1 MERPS
6 LYTEVM
12 NNEIHQGVN
21 NMKFKFKSKKQMIQT
36 IVVGSVILICILL
49 AVLSP
54 IIFAGTDF
62 ANFIANTLGE
72 FFDFVTFLTNNYVT
86 ILKSVTI
93 IFFMWIISKVLR
105 FLIVIVT
112 NISKKSI
119 TIGIIVNSIIK
130 YATVIIAVFL
140 ILSAWGVETPTL
152 LAGAGILGLALS
164 FGAQSL
170 IEDVISGLFIIF
182 EKDFQVGDIVEVD
195 GFRGS
200 VIAIGIRTTKI
211 EDIAGDVKII
221 NNSEIRGA
229 VNTSNNLHPAIC
241 DLSVS
246 YDTNLEALEVLIRDE
261 LPNIKKA
268 IPDIVEGPFYKGVQ
282 NLAESAVVIRIIA
295 RVEEN
300 KKYQVVRDLNR
311 EMKLFC
317 DKNKINIPFNQLVV
331 TMHSDMPKSE

>member
-1 MERPS
+1 MDLNDET
-6 LYTEVM
+6 YWEAF
-12 NNEIHQGVN
+12 I
-21 NMKFKFKSKKQMIQT
+21 MKFKFKSKKQMIST
-36 IVVGSVILICILL
+36 IVVSSIILICILL

-72 FFDFVTFLTNNYVT
+72 FFDFISFISNNYVT
-86 ILKSVTI
+86 ILKSATI

-105 FLIVIVT
+105 FVIAFVT
-112 NISKKSI
+112 KINKKSE
-119 TIGIIVNSIIK
+119 TVGIILNSIIK
-130 YATVIIAVFL
+130 YAAVLIMVFL

-182 EKDFQVGDIVEVD
+182 EKDFSVGDIIEVD

-200 VIAIGIRTTKI
+200 VIAIGIRTTKL
-211 EDIAGDVKII
+211 EDISGDVKII

-246 YDTNLEALEVLIRDE
+246 YDTNLEVLEALIHEE
-261 LPNIKKA
+261 LPKIKKA
-268 IPDIVEGPFYKGVQ
+268 IPDIIEGPFYKGVQ
-282 NLAESAVVIRIIA
+282 NLADSAVIIRILA
-295 RVEEN
+295 RVEEH

-311 EMKLFC
+311 EMKIFC
-317 DKNKINIPFNQLVV
+317 EKNKINIPFNQLVV
-331 TMHSDMPKSE
+331 HVQNEMSKDE